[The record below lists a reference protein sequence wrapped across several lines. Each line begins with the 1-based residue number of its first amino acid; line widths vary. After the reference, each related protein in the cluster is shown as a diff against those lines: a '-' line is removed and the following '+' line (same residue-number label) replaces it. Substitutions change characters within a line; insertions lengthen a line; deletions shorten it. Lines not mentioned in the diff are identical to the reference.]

1 MRILIVDDSKATLEI
16 VRRGLQKFGYR
27 NLSIRKANNAVEA
40 LSLIGNWN
48 PMIVLTD
55 WQMPDISGLSLLKE
69 IIKRQMG
76 IKVAMITTVDDDSL
90 IEQALEAGASF
101 VLCKP
106 FSDEELHDKLL
117 PLVQIAEQ
125 SQIITQSM
133 TQVSGEMALPKFNQL
148 ERAIQR
154 SIGEDIIV
162 KNIQP
167 QVFDESK
174 VPCLMAMYED
184 STTQR
189 VRSIALLD
197 IYAACVYASASA
209 KINKAQLQR
218 CIRTQTIDK
227 AITDACQKVLAD
239 SALAFVDYKTKKSL
253 RFKTVSFIPH
263 GFKKLEAL
271 YATEEKKRIDFSVQY
286 KDLALGTV
294 TLVGF

>member
-40 LSLIGNWN
+40 LAMIGQWS

-55 WQMPDISGLSLLKE
+55 WQMPDITGLSLLKE
-69 IIKRQMG
+69 IMKRQLG
-76 IKVAMITTVDDDSL
+76 IKVAMITTIDDDAL
-90 IEQALEAGASF
+90 IKEALDAGASF

-106 FSDEELHDKLL
+106 FSDDELHEKLL
-117 PLVQIAEQ
+117 PLVQMAEQ
-125 SQIITQSM
+125 SQIIAESM
-133 TQVSGEMALPKFNQL
+133 TQVSGEMALPKLNQL

-154 SIGEDIIV
+154 SIGEDVII

-167 QVFDESK
+167 QAFDETK

-189 VRSIALLD
+189 VRAIALLD

-209 KINKAQLQR
+209 KINQAQLLR
-218 CIRTQTIDK
+218 CVRTQTIDK
-227 AITDACQKVLAD
+227 AITEACQKVLAD

-253 RFKTVSFIPH
+253 RFKTVSFIPQA
-263 GFKKLEAL
+263 FKKLEAL

-286 KDLALGTV
+286 GDLALGMV